1 MEQAVFKVLDKYG
14 KESRCP
20 NTKDIYGSSQASGGW
35 IYFSGETRL
44 SNCCCFF
51 LGGGGG
57 GGGGLLLLFF
67 SPFRKGINHIYA
79 KYSNTSTPY
88 PTCSRI

>member
-44 SNCCCFF
+44 SNCCFF
-51 LGGGGG
+51 FWGGGGWG
-57 GGGGLLLLFF
+57 WGFVVVVFF
-67 SPFRKGINHIYA
+67 ALPKRD
-79 KYSNTSTPY
+79 
-88 PTCSRI
+88 